1 MTPGPKPHPVPQAS
15 VTDSPAIHVQ
25 SEEPAEPFWRAI
37 TVVGLFFLAVTIAAA
52 IGGPVLLMLMFW
64 SPWLLFLLVIALVG
78 GWLVLVPLAAIP
90 ILLLVAIA
98 VGICLLNDRRRA
110 RRRAADPDAVDYADL
125 DDDEA
130 SPIDLEPSPV
140 DAPSPVDEPDEK
152 P

>member
-1 MTPGPKPHPVPQAS
+1 VLVFG
-15 VTDSPAIHVQ
+15 
-25 SEEPAEPFWRAI
+25 
-37 TVVGLFFLAVTIAAA
+37 VG
-52 IGGPVLLMLMFW
+52 
-64 SPWLLFLLVIALVG
+64 FLLP
-78 GWLVLVPLAAIP
+78 LVLVLLNFAGVLPGRRLLGWWRWIILAVMLFAAIATPTGDPINLLLLAGP

-140 DAPSPVDEPDEK
+140 DAPSPIDEPDEK